1 MRCAAEEDSS
11 SSTYRWGQGSCTS
24 TGSTGGCLPESQE
37 GSSGST
43 YGRLQGVNCALP
55 RGTPPAWA

>member
-11 SSTYRWGQGSCTS
+11 SSTYRRLQGQEGVN
-24 TGSTGGCLPESQE
+24 GLGAAQE

-43 YGRLQGVNCALP
+43 FGRAQGSNCALP
-55 RGTPPAWA
+55 R